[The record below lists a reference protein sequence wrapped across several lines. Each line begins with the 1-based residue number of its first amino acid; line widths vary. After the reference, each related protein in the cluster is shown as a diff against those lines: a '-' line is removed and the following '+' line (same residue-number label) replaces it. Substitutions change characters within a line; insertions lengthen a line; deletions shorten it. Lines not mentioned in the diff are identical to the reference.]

1 MANRGGVQVAS
12 PVSGCHAQGSGD
24 GLTPVGVAAL
34 GRVEAPGLLGEGDQL
49 FACLTQ
55 GLDVPVES
63 GEVALEQVDDVMTG
77 GLTLAAEV
85 EDGGDLGEG
94 ETRGLG
100 VADEAEPI
108 DRFFRVVAIVVGGPI
123 RGGQHPDLLVVANGL
138 GGYPGSSG
146 QLSDSHV
153 LDLTPLTFQSTGR
166 RTVEGMKA
174 MNTESE
180 GVQVRDPVCGMKV
193 SPGALQ
199 VDEYPAFGFCS
210 DHCLRSFLADPERY
224 VEGTAAEDTP
234 KTPPGRAEP
243 IGTTHLSV
251 EGMTCASCVS
261 TVESALSA
269 VPGVIDAR
277 VNLAANTAMVDTALE
292 VPVSV
297 LTAAVAA
304 SGYRAAEIEEDM
316 DTSDAERVESERRY
330 RLLMSKFWFAAAVSL
345 PVIYFSYPEIFPGVP
360 EKGSTA
366 LWWIWLAMGVLTLPV
381 LAWSGSQFF
390 TGAWAA
396 FRHRSAN
403 MHTLVATGISA
414 AWLYS
419 TVAVVAPGFFPDE
432 MLRDV
437 FYDVTA
443 VVTALVVLG
452 TALELRARARTS
464 EAMKKLIGLQAKTA
478 RVVRDGT
485 EVDIPVG
492 EVVVGDVVVVRP
504 GEKIPVDGEVV
515 SGSSAVDES
524 MVTGEP
530 IPVEK
535 NEGATVIGAT
545 INRTGSFRF
554 RATRVGKET
563 MLAQIIRMV
572 RDAQGSKAPIQRTVD
587 KVSGYF
593 VPAVLIL
600 AVATFMTWY
609 SFGPSPALVYAVIT
623 MVTVLVI
630 ACPCALGLATPTSLM
645 VGIGKGAENGI
656 LIRSGD
662 ALETAHRIDTVV
674 VDKTGTITRG
684 KPSLTDV
691 TPFEGYTEDEVLRLA
706 ASAEKGSEHP
716 LGEAIVRAA
725 AERELMLGDPDQF
738 SAVPGHGIAARVD
751 GYQVILG
758 TLKLMADRGIAA
770 GRAEELLEQ
779 LSEQGKTAMVVAVD
793 GELAGVVAVADT
805 LKEDSTEAI
814 ARLHRLGLEVVMLT
828 GDNHRTATAIAR
840 SVGIDR
846 VLAEVLPDEKAT
858 QIKLLQAEG
867 KTVAMVGD
875 GINDAP
881 ALAQADVGL
890 AMGTGTDVAM
900 ESGDITLVKGSLTG
914 VATAIELSK
923 ATMRNIHQN
932 LVGAFAY
939 NTLGIPV
946 AAGVLYPAFGI
957 LLSPLIAGAAMA
969 FSSVTVVTNANRLRR
984 FKPTHREEVT

>member
-1 MANRGGVQVAS
+1 M
-12 PVSGCHAQGSGD
+12 
-24 GLTPVGVAAL
+24 TVGPDAL
-34 GRVEAPGLLGEGDQL
+34 RVE
-49 FACLTQ
+49 
-55 GLDVPVES
+55 
-63 GEVALEQVDDVMTG
+63 
-77 GLTLAAEV
+77 
-85 EDGGDLGEG
+85 
-94 ETRGLG
+94 
-100 VADEAEPI
+100 
-108 DRFFRVVAIVVGGPI
+108 
-123 RGGQHPDLLVVANGL
+123 
-138 GGYPGSSG
+138 GY
-146 QLSDSHV
+146 
-153 LDLTPLTFQSTGR
+153 
-166 RTVEGMKA
+166 
-174 MNTESE
+174 SE
-180 GVQVRDPVCGMKV
+180 
-193 SPGALQ
+193 
-199 VDEYPAFGFCS
+199 FGFCS
-210 DHCLRSFLADPERY
+210 EHCRKVFIADSTRY
-224 VEGTAAEDTP
+224 AHQTDSDSEGSEVAEA
-234 KTPPGRAEP
+234 RAEERAMAAVGSSS
-243 IGTTHLSV
+243 IHLSV

-261 TVESALSA
+261 TVETALSA

-277 VNLAANTAMVDTALE
+277 VNFASNTATVDTAIE
-292 VPVSV
+292 VPASV
-297 LTAAVAA
+297 LTAAVVA
-304 SGYRAAEIEEDM
+304 SGYQATEVVEED
-316 DTSDAERVESERRY
+316 DTSDTERVESERRY
-330 RLLMSKFWFAAAVSL
+330 RLLMRKFWFAAVVSL
-345 PVIYFSYPEIFPGVP
+345 PVIYLSYPEVFPGIP

-366 LWWIWLAMGVLTLPV
+366 LWWIWLAMGVLTIPV

-390 TGAWAA
+390 TGAWGALK
-396 FRHRSAN
+396 HRSAN
-403 MHTLVATGISA
+403 MHTLIATGISA

-419 TVAVVAPGFFPDE
+419 TVAVLFPGFFPDE

-478 RVVRDGT
+478 RVLRDGT
-485 EVDIPVG
+485 EVDISVG

-504 GEKIPVDGEVV
+504 GEKIPVDGVVV

-535 NEGATVIGAT
+535 TEGATVIGAT
-545 INRTGSFRF
+545 INRTGSFKF
-554 RATRVGKET
+554 EATRVGRET

-593 VPAVLIL
+593 VPAVMII
-600 AVATFMTWY
+600 AVLTFMTWY
-609 SFGPSPALVYAVIT
+609 TFGPSPALVYAVIT

-684 KPSLTDV
+684 KPSLTDISA
-691 TPFEGYTEDEVLRLA
+691 FQDLTENEVLRLA

-716 LGEAIVRAA
+716 LGESIVRAA
-725 AERELMLGDPDQF
+725 ADRHLTLSEPSQF
-738 SAVPGHGIAARVD
+738 SAVPGHGIEARVD
-751 GYQVILG
+751 GYQVVLG

-770 GRAEELLEQ
+770 GPAESRLES
-779 LSEQGKTAMVVAVD
+779 LAEQGKTAMVVAVD

-805 LKEDSTEAI
+805 LKDDSTEAI

-828 GDNHRTATAIAR
+828 GDNHRTAQAIAGM
-840 SVGIDR
+840 VGIDR

-867 KTVAMVGD
+867 KVVAMVGD

-914 VATAIELSK
+914 VATAIELSQ

-939 NTLGIPV
+939 NTLGIPI
-946 AAGVLYPAFGI
+946 AAGLLYPAFGI

-984 FKPTHREEVT
+984 FKPTHREEVS

>member
-1 MANRGGVQVAS
+1 V
-12 PVSGCHAQGSGD
+12 D
-24 GLTPVGVAAL
+24 GY
-34 GRVEAPGLLGEGDQL
+34 
-49 FACLTQ
+49 
-55 GLDVPVES
+55 
-63 GEVALEQVDDVMTG
+63 
-77 GLTLAAEV
+77 
-85 EDGGDLGEG
+85 
-94 ETRGLG
+94 
-100 VADEAEPI
+100 
-108 DRFFRVVAIVVGGPI
+108 
-123 RGGQHPDLLVVANGL
+123 PDL
-138 GGYPGSSG
+138 
-146 QLSDSHV
+146 
-153 LDLTPLTFQSTGR
+153 
-166 RTVEGMKA
+166 
-174 MNTESE
+174 
-180 GVQVRDPVCGMKV
+180 
-193 SPGALQ
+193 
-199 VDEYPAFGFCS
+199 GFCS
-210 DHCLRSFLADPERY
+210 EHCLRSFLADPQRY
-224 VEGTAAEDTP
+224 VQEVRSGDPEIATTTATKDDELESPEALPAGARARSGSGD
-234 KTPPGRAEP
+234 GR
-243 IGTTHLSV
+243 T
-251 EGMTCASCVS
+251 
-261 TVESALSA
+261 
-269 VPGVIDAR
+269 
-277 VNLAANTAMVDTALE
+277 
-292 VPVSV
+292 
-297 LTAAVAA
+297 
-304 SGYRAAEIEEDM
+304 EEDI
-316 DTSDAERVESERRY
+316 DHSDVERVESERHY
-330 RLLMSKFWFAAAVSL
+330 QRLMHKFWFAAFVSL
-345 PVIYFSYPEIFPGVP
+345 PVIYFSYPELFPGVP
-360 EKGSTA
+360 EKGSDA
-366 LWWIWLAMGVLTLPV
+366 LWGIWVAMGIVTLPV

-390 TGAWAA
+390 VGAWVA

-403 MHTLVATGISA
+403 MHTLIATGISA

-419 TVAVVAPGFFPDE
+419 TTAVAFPGFFPEE

-452 TALELRARARTS
+452 MALEVRARARTS

-478 RVVRDGT
+478 RVVRDGA
-485 EVDIPVG
+485 ELDIPVG
-492 EVVVGDVVVVRP
+492 EVVAGDVVVVRP
-504 GEKIPVDGEVV
+504 GEKIPVDGEVI

-535 NEGATVIGAT
+535 TKGATVIGAT
-545 INRTGSFRF
+545 INRTGTFQF

-593 VPAVLIL
+593 VPAVMIV
-600 AVATFMTWY
+600 AVLTFMTWY
-609 SFGPSPALVYAVIT
+609 TFGPSPALVYAVIT
-623 MVTVLVI
+623 LVTVLVI

-645 VGIGKGAENGI
+645 VGIGKGAEHGI

-684 KPSLTDV
+684 EPSLTDITTFGV
-691 TPFEGYTEDEVLRLA
+691 YDEEEVLRLA

-725 AERELMLGDPDQF
+725 TERTLQLSDPDRF
-738 SAVPGHGIAARVD
+738 SAIPGHGIQAHVD
-751 GYQVILG
+751 GRSVVLG
-758 TLKLMADRGIAA
+758 TLKLMADQGVAA
-770 GRAEELLEQ
+770 GPAEARLES
-779 LSEQGKTAMVVAVD
+779 LAEQGKTAMVVAVD
-793 GELAGVVAVADT
+793 GALAGVVAVADT
-805 LKEDSTEAI
+805 IKDDSTEAI

-900 ESGDITLVKGSLTG
+900 ESGDITLIKGSLTG
-914 VATAIELSK
+914 VATSIELSK

-939 NTLGIPV
+939 NTLGIPI
-946 AAGVLYPAFGI
+946 AAGLLYPAFGI

-984 FKPTHREEVT
+984 FTPTHKEEVTP

>member
-1 MANRGGVQVAS
+1 M
-12 PVSGCHAQGSGD
+12 
-24 GLTPVGVAAL
+24 
-34 GRVEAPGLLGEGDQL
+34 
-49 FACLTQ
+49 
-55 GLDVPVES
+55 
-63 GEVALEQVDDVMTG
+63 
-77 GLTLAAEV
+77 
-85 EDGGDLGEG
+85 
-94 ETRGLG
+94 
-100 VADEAEPI
+100 
-108 DRFFRVVAIVVGGPI
+108 
-123 RGGQHPDLLVVANGL
+123 
-138 GGYPGSSG
+138 
-146 QLSDSHV
+146 
-153 LDLTPLTFQSTGR
+153 
-166 RTVEGMKA
+166 
-174 MNTESE
+174 
-180 GVQVRDPVCGMKV
+180 RDPVCGMT
-193 SPGALQ
+193 
-199 VDEYPAFGFCS
+199 VDADGRTVDHYPEFGFCS
-210 DHCLRSFLADPERY
+210 EHCRTEFIAHPERY
-224 VEGTAAEDTP
+224 AETTGVDSTGSE
-234 KTPPGRAEP
+234 THEDRVDDRAMP
-243 IGTTHLSV
+243 MVGSDSIHLSV

-277 VNLAANTAMVDTALE
+277 VNFATNTATVDTAID
-292 VPVSV
+292 VPATV
-297 LTAAVAA
+297 LTDAVAA
-304 SGYRAAEIEEDM
+304 AGYRAEAIAEDI
-316 DTSDAERVESERRY
+316 DTSDVERVESERRY
-330 RLLMSKFWFAAAVSL
+330 RLLMRKFWFAAVVSL

-366 LWWIWLAMGVLTLPV
+366 LFWIWLMMGAATLPV
-381 LAWSGSQFF
+381 LVWSGSQFF
-390 TGAWAA
+390 IGAWGALK
-396 FRHRSAN
+396 HRSAN
-403 MHTLVATGISA
+403 MHTLIATGISA

-419 TVAVVAPGFFPDE
+419 TVAVLFPGFFPQE

-437 FYDVTA
+437 FYDVTS

-452 TALELRARARTS
+452 MALELRARARTS

-478 RVVRDGT
+478 RVVRDGS

-492 EVVVGDVVVVRP
+492 EVVTGDVVVVRP
-504 GEKIPVDGEVV
+504 GEKIPVDGQVI

-535 NEGATVIGAT
+535 TEGTTVIGAT
-545 INRTGSFRF
+545 INRTGSFKF
-554 RATRVGKET
+554 QATRVGRET

-593 VPAVLIL
+593 VPAVMIV
-600 AVATFMTWY
+600 AVLTFMTWY
-609 SFGPSPALVYAVIT
+609 TFGPSPALVYALIT

-684 KPSLTDV
+684 QPSLTDL
-691 TPFEGYTEDEVLRLA
+691 TSFEGYTEDEVLRLA

-716 LGEAIVRAA
+716 LGESIVRAA
-725 AERELMLGDPDQF
+725 AERGLVLSDPDQF
-738 SAVPGHGIAARVD
+738 SAVPGHGIEAVVDDRRV
-751 GYQVILG
+751 VLG
-758 TLKLMADRGIAA
+758 TLKLMADRGVASGAA
-770 GRAEELLEQ
+770 ETLLEE

-805 LKEDSTEAI
+805 LKQDSTEAI

-828 GDNHRTATAIAR
+828 GDNHRTAKAIGDQ
-840 SVGIDR
+840 VGIDR

-900 ESGDITLVKGSLTG
+900 ESGDITLIKGSLTG
-914 VATAIELSK
+914 VATSIELSK

-939 NTLGIPV
+939 NTLGIPI

-969 FSSVTVVTNANRLRR
+969 FSSVTVVSNANRLRR
-984 FKPTHREEVT
+984 FQPSHTLEVS

>member
-1 MANRGGVQVAS
+1 
-12 PVSGCHAQGSGD
+12 
-24 GLTPVGVAAL
+24 
-34 GRVEAPGLLGEGDQL
+34 
-49 FACLTQ
+49 
-55 GLDVPVES
+55 
-63 GEVALEQVDDVMTG
+63 
-77 GLTLAAEV
+77 
-85 EDGGDLGEG
+85 
-94 ETRGLG
+94 
-100 VADEAEPI
+100 
-108 DRFFRVVAIVVGGPI
+108 
-123 RGGQHPDLLVVANGL
+123 
-138 GGYPGSSG
+138 
-146 QLSDSHV
+146 
-153 LDLTPLTFQSTGR
+153 
-166 RTVEGMKA
+166 
-174 MNTESE
+174 
-180 GVQVRDPVCGMKV
+180 
-193 SPGALQ
+193 
-199 VDEYPAFGFCS
+199 
-210 DHCLRSFLADPERY
+210 
-224 VEGTAAEDTP
+224 
-234 KTPPGRAEP
+234 
-243 IGTTHLSV
+243 
-251 EGMTCASCVS
+251 
-261 TVESALSA
+261 
-269 VPGVIDAR
+269 
-277 VNLAANTAMVDTALE
+277 
-292 VPVSV
+292 
-297 LTAAVAA
+297 
-304 SGYRAAEIEEDM
+304 
-316 DTSDAERVESERRY
+316 
-330 RLLMSKFWFAAAVSL
+330 
-345 PVIYFSYPEIFPGVP
+345 
-360 EKGSTA
+360 
-366 LWWIWLAMGVLTLPV
+366 
-381 LAWSGSQFF
+381 
-390 TGAWAA
+390 
-396 FRHRSAN
+396 
-403 MHTLVATGISA
+403 
-414 AWLYS
+414 
-419 TVAVVAPGFFPDE
+419 
-432 MLRDV
+432 
-437 FYDVTA
+437 
-443 VVTALVVLG
+443 
-452 TALELRARARTS
+452 
-464 EAMKKLIGLQAKTA
+464 
-478 RVVRDGT
+478 
-485 EVDIPVG
+485 
-492 EVVVGDVVVVRP
+492 
-504 GEKIPVDGEVV
+504 
-515 SGSSAVDES
+515 
-524 MVTGEP
+524 
-530 IPVEK
+530 
-535 NEGATVIGAT
+535 
-545 INRTGSFRF
+545 
-554 RATRVGKET
+554 VGKET

-840 SVGIDR
+840 RVGIDR

-939 NTLGIPV
+939 NTLGIPI

-984 FKPTHREEVT
+984 FKPTHREEVS

>member
-1 MANRGGVQVAS
+1 MR
-12 PVSGCHAQGSGD
+12 
-24 GLTPVGVAAL
+24 
-34 GRVEAPGLLGEGDQL
+34 
-49 FACLTQ
+49 
-55 GLDVPVES
+55 
-63 GEVALEQVDDVMTG
+63 
-77 GLTLAAEV
+77 
-85 EDGGDLGEG
+85 
-94 ETRGLG
+94 
-100 VADEAEPI
+100 
-108 DRFFRVVAIVVGGPI
+108 
-123 RGGQHPDLLVVANGL
+123 
-138 GGYPGSSG
+138 
-146 QLSDSHV
+146 
-153 LDLTPLTFQSTGR
+153 
-166 RTVEGMKA
+166 
-174 MNTESE
+174 
-180 GVQVRDPVCGMKV
+180 
-193 SPGALQ
+193 
-199 VDEYPAFGFCS
+199 
-210 DHCLRSFLADPERY
+210 
-224 VEGTAAEDTP
+224 
-234 KTPPGRAEP
+234 
-243 IGTTHLSV
+243 
-251 EGMTCASCVS
+251 
-261 TVESALSA
+261 
-269 VPGVIDAR
+269 
-277 VNLAANTAMVDTALE
+277 
-292 VPVSV
+292 
-297 LTAAVAA
+297 
-304 SGYRAAEIEEDM
+304 
-316 DTSDAERVESERRY
+316 
-330 RLLMSKFWFAAAVSL
+330 KFWFAAVVSL
-345 PVIYFSYPEIFPGVP
+345 PVIYLSYPEVFPGMP

-366 LWWIWLAMGVLTLPV
+366 LWWIWLAMGVLTIPV

-390 TGAWAA
+390 TGAWGALK
-396 FRHRSAN
+396 HRSAN
-403 MHTLVATGISA
+403 MHTLIATGISA

-419 TVAVVAPGFFPDE
+419 TVAVLFPGFFPDE

-478 RVVRDGT
+478 RVLRDGT
-485 EVDIPVG
+485 EVDISVG

-504 GEKIPVDGEVV
+504 GEKIPVDGVVV

-535 NEGATVIGAT
+535 TEGATVIGAT
-545 INRTGSFRF
+545 INRIGSFKF
-554 RATRVGKET
+554 EATRVGRET

-593 VPAVLIL
+593 VPAVMII
-600 AVATFMTWY
+600 AVLTFMTWY
-609 SFGPSPALVYAVIT
+609 TFGPSPALVYAVIT

-684 KPSLTDV
+684 KPSLTDISA
-691 TPFEGYTEDEVLRLA
+691 FQDLTEDEVLRLA

-716 LGEAIVRAA
+716 LGESIVRAA
-725 AERELMLGDPDQF
+725 ADRHLTLSEPSQF
-738 SAVPGHGIAARVD
+738 SAVPGHGIEARVD
-751 GYQVILG
+751 GYQVVLG

-770 GRAEELLEQ
+770 GPAESRLES
-779 LSEQGKTAMVVAVD
+779 LAEQGKTAMVVAVD

-805 LKEDSTEAI
+805 LKDDSTEAI

-828 GDNHRTATAIAR
+828 GDNHRTAQAIAGM
-840 SVGIDR
+840 VGIDR

-867 KTVAMVGD
+867 KVVAMVGD

-914 VATAIELSK
+914 VATAIELSQ

-939 NTLGIPV
+939 NTLGIPI
-946 AAGVLYPAFGI
+946 AAGLLYPAFGI

-984 FKPTHREEVT
+984 FKPTHREEVS

>member
-1 MANRGGVQVAS
+1 
-12 PVSGCHAQGSGD
+12 
-24 GLTPVGVAAL
+24 
-34 GRVEAPGLLGEGDQL
+34 
-49 FACLTQ
+49 
-55 GLDVPVES
+55 
-63 GEVALEQVDDVMTG
+63 
-77 GLTLAAEV
+77 
-85 EDGGDLGEG
+85 
-94 ETRGLG
+94 
-100 VADEAEPI
+100 
-108 DRFFRVVAIVVGGPI
+108 
-123 RGGQHPDLLVVANGL
+123 
-138 GGYPGSSG
+138 
-146 QLSDSHV
+146 
-153 LDLTPLTFQSTGR
+153 
-166 RTVEGMKA
+166 
-174 MNTESE
+174 
-180 GVQVRDPVCGMKV
+180 
-193 SPGALQ
+193 
-199 VDEYPAFGFCS
+199 
-210 DHCLRSFLADPERY
+210 
-224 VEGTAAEDTP
+224 
-234 KTPPGRAEP
+234 
-243 IGTTHLSV
+243 
-251 EGMTCASCVS
+251 MTCASCVS
-261 TVESALSA
+261 TVEKALSS

-277 VNLAANTAMVDTALE
+277 VNFAANSATVDTAVA
-292 VPVSV
+292 VPISV
-297 LTAAVAA
+297 LTEAVAA
-304 SGYRAAEIEEDM
+304 AGYRAEEMEEDI

-330 RLLMSKFWFAAAVSL
+330 RLLMRKFWFAALVSL

-366 LWWIWLAMGVLTLPV
+366 LWWIWLAMGILTIPV

-396 FRHRSAN
+396 SRHRSAN
-403 MHTLVATGISA
+403 MHTLIATGISA

-478 RVVRDGT
+478 RVLREGT
-485 EVDIPVG
+485 EVDIPVN
-492 EVVVGDVVVVRP
+492 EVEVGDVVVVRP
-504 GEKIPVDGEVV
+504 GEKIPVDGQVV

-535 NEGATVIGAT
+535 TEGTTVIGAT

-554 RATRVGKET
+554 RATRVGRDT

-593 VPAVLIL
+593 VPAVLIV

-609 SFGPSPALVYAVIT
+609 TFGPSPALVYAVIT

-684 KPSLTDV
+684 APSLTDIIA
-691 TPFEGYTEDEVLRLA
+691 FEKYTEDEVLRLA

-716 LGEAIVRAA
+716 LGESIVRAA
-725 AERELMLGDPDQF
+725 TERGFVLSDPDRF
-738 SAVPGHGIAARVD
+738 SAVPGHGIEAVVDDRRV
-751 GYQVILG
+751 VLG
-758 TLKLMADRGIAA
+758 TLKLMADRGVSAGAA
-770 GRAEELLEQ
+770 ETRLEE

-828 GDNHRTATAIAR
+828 GDNHRTAKAIGDQ
-840 SVGIDR
+840 VGIDR

-900 ESGDITLVKGSLTG
+900 ESGDVTLVKGSLTG
-914 VATAIELSK
+914 VATSIELSK

-939 NTLGIPV
+939 NTLGIPI
-946 AAGVLYPAFGI
+946 AAGLLYPAFGI

-969 FSSVTVVTNANRLRR
+969 FSSVTVVSNANRLRR
-984 FKPTHREEVT
+984 FKPTHREEVS